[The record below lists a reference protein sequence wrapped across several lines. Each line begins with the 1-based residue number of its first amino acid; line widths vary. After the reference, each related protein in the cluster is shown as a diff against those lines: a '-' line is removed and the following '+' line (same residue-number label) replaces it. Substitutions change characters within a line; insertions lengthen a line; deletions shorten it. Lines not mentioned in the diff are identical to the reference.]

1 MLKPHPTVLRR
12 LVEEYAAALA
22 AATAGTPD
30 TAHTARI
37 TDLEYTLCVSTGT
50 RDVRHALTA
59 AHRWL
64 SADDAPVVPP
74 APAARPAAV

>member
-12 LVEEYAAALA
+12 LVEEYEAALA

-30 TAHTARI
+30 AARTARI

-50 RDVRHALTA
+50 RDVRHALTT

-64 SADDAPVVPP
+64 SGDSAPGLPP
-74 APAARPAAV
+74 ATAARPAVV